1 MGAGCPPSGMGSRPV
16 QNFEDAWLDQTPE
29 CLRHAQRDNEQEKP
43 GAANNGNGAAYIVKA
58 TGILK

>member
-1 MGAGCPPSGMGSRPV
+1 MGNRPV

-29 CLRHAQRDNEQEKP
+29 CLRHAQRDNEQEKS